1 MNRAKIPPIIN
12 TRVNPTRDQRTLVHF
27 KDQDITNPK
36 WSCYDGLVTSIADFI
51 KWQKKTNVL
60 AIVLETLAEADL
72 DLLEGLQAK
81 PPQLFVTQAVASAF
95 PQERWASLRLYV
107 GITDKFHEQFP
118 VVGFPCQPSIGDMM
132 ACASLIFHFR
142 MLVTEAPISAE
153 RLAHLATLGVR
164 TQPSLTPPS
173 IWLLTQY
180 FVHSVTKRA
189 REIRQCLKN
198 NLLCDSLD
206 RVVLLNE
213 SNLSYE
219 WSSMRNSEKVTQE
232 VIGHRLTYADLLRYT
247 LEKVPTNT
255 IVIFANAD
263 IYCNATLR
271 NLYSVSMKDKLFA
284 LLRWDEGEGG
294 AEDLKL
300 FGPRP
305 DSQDAW
311 IVDSGSVKARTWD
324 LPSFEYK
331 LGTAGCDN
339 RMTADMFG
347 MRFLVSNPCH
357 TIQTVHIH
365 RTEIRNYNKTD
376 IVPAKLY
383 LYVNPCP
390 LLDIEPRFDTTKPS
404 TVDPDRA
411 TVKVQC
417 PSDKQAVTFCTMLA
431 RENRFKWSP
440 TEPNPYTCSKPAL
453 QTWTNKF
460 VMPCGFVYDYQQLYY
475 GAQGSMD
482 AFFPAVDIPLDVSFS
497 KQAAVVESM
506 AVVPV
511 ATKATM
517 LHADLYCLHYLSHV
531 IRLCD
536 QLGEDKACPGVFVHA
551 NNVLTL
557 QSFAVKTGLP
567 SSITAKTGLPS
578 SIPAI
583 SWSPTTSVYAKN
595 LVGYYPAKTE
605 VTTAQIGA
613 LRKAWTEWSDDRGPL
628 CVVLIDELLIPDF
641 VETAIRPLLPADWT
655 VRCVPRS
662 STGVEA
668 YRQLVGAS
676 LCILYNLPKQAEQW
690 AKLWAL
696 PSRCRVLEFQNELK
710 VEGGFQHFAAACDF
724 DCWYLPLYKG
734 SPVETRVQIGKALTA
749 ERLGL

>member
-1 MNRAKIPPIIN
+1 MSRIKVPPIIN

-27 KDQDITNPK
+27 KDQDTTNSK
-36 WSCYDGLVTSIADFI
+36 WSCYDGLVSSVPDYI
-51 KWQKKTNVL
+51 KWYKKTNVL
-60 AIVLETLAEADL
+60 AIVLETLTEADL
-72 DLLEGLQAK
+72 DLLEGLKVK

-95 PQERWASLRLYV
+95 PQERWATLRLYI
-107 GITDKFHEQFP
+107 GIADKFHEQFP
-118 VVGFPCQPSIGDMM
+118 IIGASCQPSMGDMM
-132 ACASLIFHFR
+132 ACVSLIFHFR
-142 MLVTEAPISAE
+142 LLVTEAPLSAE
-153 RLAHLATLGVR
+153 RQAHLTTLGVR

-180 FVHSVTKRA
+180 FVHPVTKRA
-189 REIRQCLKN
+189 KEIRQCLKN

-219 WSSMRNSEKVTQE
+219 WSSMRNSEKVQQE
-232 VIGHRLTYADLLRYT
+232 IIGHRLTYADLLRYT

-255 IVIFANAD
+255 IVIYANAD

-284 LLRWDEGEGG
+284 LLRWDEGEKGT
-294 AEDLKL
+294 EDLKI

-311 IVDSGSVKARTWD
+311 IVDSESVKARTWD
-324 LPSFEYK
+324 LPSFEYR

-376 IVPAKLY
+376 IVPAKMY

-390 LLDIEPRFDTTKPS
+390 LLDIEPRFDTAKPS
-404 TVDPDRA
+404 PAGPDTV
-411 TVKVQC
+411 TVQIQC
-417 PSDKQAVTFCTMLA
+417 PSDKQALTYCTMLA

-440 TEPNPYTCSKPAL
+440 TAPNSLVQTSPAP
-453 QTWTNKF
+453 QTWTHKF
-460 VMPCGFVYDYQQLYY
+460 VMPCGFVYDYQSLYY
-475 GAQGSMD
+475 GSQAAMD
-482 AFFPAVDIPLDVSFS
+482 AFLPTVDIPLDVSFS

-517 LHADLYCLHYLSHV
+517 LHADLYCLHYLSH
-531 IRLCD
+531 II
-536 QLGEDKACPGVFVHA
+536 QLYNLPSTADHQPGVFVHA
-551 NNVLTL
+551 PHVPTL
-557 QSFAVKTGLP
+557 KTFQFRPGVRD
-567 SSITAKTGLPS
+567 
-578 SIPAI
+578 IPAVA
-583 SWSPTTSVYAKN
+583 WSPTVSVWAKHMT
-595 LVGYYPAKTE
+595 GFYPAKAE
-605 VTTAQIGA
+605 VTRQQIGA
-613 LRKAWTEWSDDRGPL
+613 LRSAWLEGSLAKTPL
-628 CVVLIDELLIPDF
+628 CVVLVDELLTPEF
-641 VETAIRPLLPADWT
+641 VETGVKPLLPADWT
-655 VRCVPRS
+655 VRCVPRTS
-662 STGVEA
+662 SGVEA

-676 LCILYNLPKQAEQW
+676 LCILYNLPKQDEQW

-696 PSRCRVLEFQNELK
+696 PPRCRVLEFQNELK

-734 SPVETRVQIGKALTA
+734 SPVETRTQIEKALTA
-749 ERLGL
+749 ERLGV

>member
-1 MNRAKIPPIIN
+1 MNRIRVPPIIN

-36 WSCYDGLVTSIADFI
+36 WSCYDGLVTSVNDYI
-51 KWQKKTNVL
+51 KWHKKTNVL
-60 AIVLETLAEADL
+60 AIVLDTLTEDDL
-72 DLLEGLQAK
+72 DLLGTLGSK

-95 PQERWASLRLYV
+95 PQERWAALRLYV

-118 VVGFPCQPSIGDMM
+118 IVGEPCQPLLGDMM
-132 ACASLIFHFR
+132 ACVSLIFHFR
-142 MLVTEAPISAE
+142 LLVTEAPLSEE
-153 RLAHLATLGVR
+153 RLLCLTTLGVR

-173 IWLLTQY
+173 LWLLTQY
-180 FVHSVTKRA
+180 FVHPVTKRA
-189 REIRQCLKN
+189 KEIRQCLKN

-219 WSSMRNSEKVTQE
+219 WSSMRNSDKVTQE
-232 VIGHRLTYADLLRYT
+232 VIGHRLSYADLLRYT
-247 LEKVPTNT
+247 LEKVPPNT

-263 IYCNATLR
+263 IYCNSTLR

-294 AEDLKL
+294 AGDVKL

-311 IVDSGSVKARTWD
+311 IVDSESVKARTWD

-390 LLDIEPRFDTTKPS
+390 LLDIEPRFDTSKATGPS
-404 TVDPDRA
+404 TTL
-411 TVKVQC
+411 TVQIQC
-417 PSDKQAVTFCTMLA
+417 PSDKQALTYCTMLA
-431 RENRFKWSP
+431 RENRFKWSS
-440 TEPNPYTCSKPAL
+440 TAPNPLVQTRPVR
-453 QTWTNKF
+453 QTWTHKF

-475 GAQGSMD
+475 GSQAAMD
-482 AFFPAVDIPLDVSFS
+482 AFLPTVDIPLDVSFS
-497 KQAAVVESM
+497 KQASVIESM

-517 LHADLYCLHYLSHV
+517 IHADLYCLHYVSHV
-531 IRLCD
+531 A
-536 QLGEDKACPGVFVHA
+536 QLYEEEEEGPPPGVFVHV
-551 NNVLTL
+551 NNVPTL
-557 QSFAVKTGLP
+557 KTFQFKAGVQN
-567 SSITAKTGLPS
+567 
-578 SIPAI
+578 IPAI
-583 SWSPTTSVYAKN
+583 SWSPTASVYAKR
-595 LVGYYPAKTE
+595 LVGLYPAKAE
-605 VTTAQIGA
+605 VTSSQIKA
-613 LRKAWTEWSDDRGPL
+613 LRSAWTEWSATRGSL
-628 CVVLIDELLIPDF
+628 CVVLVDELLTPEF
-641 VETAIRPLLPADWT
+641 VETGIRPLLPADWT
-655 VRCVPRS
+655 VRCVLRTA
-662 STGVEA
+662 TGVEA

-676 LCILYNLPKQAEQW
+676 LCILYNLPKQDEQW

-696 PSRCRVLEFQNELK
+696 PPRCRVLEFQNELK

-724 DCWYLPLYKG
+724 DCWYLPLYK
-734 SPVETRVQIGKALTA
+734 SQPAESRVQIGKALTA